1 MATPGTVIE
10 RRFEPV
16 LGEALVELPPFR
28 LADRR
33 VEVLAPGWFRTWV
46 VLPAYDE
53 ARGIEDALDAI
64 AAQTVG
70 DFVLCVVD
78 NGSAD
83 DTTGVVRRWSGAHP
97 EMACRMLHEP
107 EKGVGAAADSGFRL
121 AIAEGAT
128 IIARTDA
135 DSVPVSTWLA
145 EMRDSVERGL
155 DLVIGRP
162 VARLDQ
168 APLRR
173 GESTFI
179 EVLGWAASLV
189 GRYRPSN
196 QGPQYLAPFQL
207 CTGGNLAIRA
217 ETYVA
222 AGGFPRSR
230 MEEVHEDRALMNRV
244 RRITPRIGRN
254 QRAINPT
261 SIRRLRAYGY
271 VGILRWYLDHGGSTG
286 EVDVR

>member
-1 MATPGTVIE
+1 MASHGAVLE

-16 LGEALVELPPFR
+16 LGDALVELPPFR

-33 VEVLAPGWFRTWV
+33 VEILTPGDARTWV
-46 VLPAYDE
+46 VLPAYNE
-53 ARGIEDALDAI
+53 ARGIHVALEAV
-64 AAQTVG
+64 AGQSAR

-78 NGSAD
+78 NGSTD
-83 DTTGVVRRWSGAHP
+83 DTAAVVRRWASGHP
-97 EMACRMLHEP
+97 EIACRLLHEP

-121 AIAEGAT
+121 AIAEGAL
-128 IIARTDA
+128 IVARTDA
-135 DSVPVSTWLA
+135 DSVPIRRWLE
-145 EMRDSVERGL
+145 EMRASVLGGL

-162 VARLDQ
+162 VARVDE

-173 GESTFI
+173 GEATWI
-179 EVLGWAASLV
+179 ELLGWAASLV

-196 QGPQYLAPFQL
+196 QGPEYLAPFQL

-244 RRITPRIGRN
+244 RRVTPRIGRN
-254 QRAINPT
+254 QQAVNPT

-271 VGILRWYLDHGGSTG
+271 IGILRWYLDHGGSTG